1 MEIRTNHASRPLVY
15 GWELRDKERKEFDYM
30 EKEDLDSHRFFR
42 FKCQVYALGEFTAL
56 SNNKLVVPGPWV
68 QYVPSDSPLFGWH
81 GIKSESAFSAVL
93 VKHCPMDSDRVV
105 VGQVFS

>member
-30 EKEDLDSHRFFR
+30 TKEDLDSHRFFR
-42 FKCQVYALGEFTAL
+42 FKGQVYALGEFTAL
-56 SNNKLVVPGPWV
+56 SSTKISGQGWT
-68 QYVPSDSPLFGWH
+68 QYVAPDSPLFGWH

-93 VKHCPMDSDRVV
+93 VKHCPMDSDRIV